1 MRRRGRC
8 LERKFF
14 MHITDILVHK
24 VNLPL
29 VTGYRWA
36 SGVYLGATKGIVEV
50 HTDEGIVGWGEV
62 STVEQA
68 DIVTQ
73 EFAPRLIGVDPSNID
88 DCCRRCLPE
97 IRTLLNTHDL
107 GLVKAFGGLEL
118 ALWDIKGKALNLPVY
133 SLLGGPVRR
142 EIEFSEYFALLIPS
156 ETHTGVSTPLEVAR
170 YCANMRE
177 MHGSKIFEGKV
188 GVLDLDTEIDMVKE
202 VRAAIGPDA
211 TLRLDANNSWPLN
224 TARKALTKLEPFD
237 IANIEDPAPTFQDMA
252 KLRQHSAIPFSSH
265 LPDLRLAVELGI
277 PDTFVLNVMTLGG
290 LRETMKFISA
300 CEVMGVGFWFYSGE
314 TAVGT
319 AAYMQLA
326 AAIPYLSQPGQSLF
340 RWYADDVGTKLIQPQ
355 ANVIPIPD
363 TPGLGVKVDPDALA
377 RCKQRYERDGVISQL
392 GVPGETHY
400 RQFLQQ

>member
-1 MRRRGRC
+1 M
-8 LERKFF
+8 K
-14 MHITDILVHK
+14 ITDILIHK

-29 VTGYRWA
+29 ITGYRWA
-36 SGVYLGATKGIVEV
+36 SGVYLGATKGIIEV
-50 HTDEGIVGWGEV
+50 RTDEGIVGWGEV
-62 STVEQA
+62 ATVEQA
-68 DIVTQ
+68 DIVAH

-88 DCCRRCLPE
+88 DCYRRCIPE
-97 IRTLLNTHDL
+97 IRTLLNTHDS

-118 ALWDIKGKALNLPVY
+118 ALWDIKGKALDRPVY
-133 SLLGGPVRR
+133 SLLGGPVRH
-142 EIEFSEYFALLIPS
+142 EIRFSEYFALLLPGANHSGI
-156 ETHTGVSTPLEVAR
+156 STPLEVAR
-170 YCANMRE
+170 YCARMRE
-177 MHGSKIFEGKV
+177 QHGSLIFEGKV
-188 GVLDLDTEIDMVKE
+188 GVLDLDTEIEMVRE

-224 TARKALTKLEPFD
+224 TARKALKRLEPYE
-237 IANIEDPAPTFQDMA
+237 IANIEDPAPTFYDMA

-265 LPDLRLAVELGI
+265 LSDLRLAVELGV

-340 RWYADDVGTKLIQPQ
+340 RWYADDVSPELIQPH
-355 ANVIPIPD
+355 ANVVPIPD
-363 TPGLGVKVDPDALA
+363 APGLGVTVDPEALA
-377 RCKQRYERDGVISQL
+377 RCKERYERDGVISQL
-392 GVPGETHY
+392 GVPGEVHY
-400 RQFLQQ
+400 RQFPQQ

>member
-1 MRRRGRC
+1 MQ
-8 LERKFF
+8 
-14 MHITDILVHK
+14 IANIIVHK

-50 HTDEGIVGWGEV
+50 HTDAGIVGWGEV
-62 STVEQA
+62 ATIEQA
-68 DIVTQ
+68 DVVVN

-97 IRTLLNTHDL
+97 IRTLLNTHDA

-118 ALWDIKGKALNLPVY
+118 ALWDIKGKSLNVPVY
-133 SLLGGPVRR
+133 SLFGGPVRQ
-142 EIEFSEYFALLIPS
+142 EIGFSEYFALRIPNGS
-156 ETHTGVSTPLEVAR
+156 EPGESTPLEVAR
-170 YCANMRE
+170 YCARMRE
-177 MHGSKIFEGKV
+177 QHGSVIFEGKV
-188 GVLDLDTEIDMVKE
+188 GVLDLDTEIEMVKE
-202 VRAAIGPDA
+202 VRAAIGMDA
-211 TLRLDANNSWPLN
+211 ILRLDANNSWPLN
-224 TARKALTKLEPFD
+224 TARRALARLEPFD
-237 IANIEDPAPTFQDMA
+237 IANIEDPAPTFHDMA

-265 LPDLRLAVELGI
+265 LPDLRLAIELGV

-290 LRETMKFISA
+290 LRETMKFIAA
-300 CEVMGVGFWFYSGE
+300 CELMGVGFWFYSGE
-314 TAVGT
+314 SAVGT

-340 RWYADDVGTKLIQPQ
+340 RWYAEDVAAELIQPH
-355 ANVIPIPD
+355 ANVVLIPNG
-363 TPGLGVKVDPDALA
+363 PGLGVTVDPQALE
-377 RCKQRYERDGVISQL
+377 RCKQRYEREGVISQL

>member
-1 MRRRGRC
+1 MQ
-8 LERKFF
+8 
-14 MHITDILVHK
+14 ITEIQVHK

-36 SGVYLGATKGIVEV
+36 TGVYLGATKGIVEV
-50 HTDEGIVGWGEV
+50 RTDEGIVGWGEV
-62 STVEQA
+62 PTVEQA
-68 DIVTQ
+68 DIVSQ

-97 IRTLLNTHDL
+97 IRTLLNTHDS

-133 SLLGGPVRR
+133 SLLGGPVRH
-142 EIEFSEYFALLIPS
+142 EIGFSEYFALLIPS
-156 ETHTGVSTPLEVAR
+156 ETHAGVSTPLEVAR
-170 YCANMRE
+170 YCARMRE
-177 MHGSKIFEGKV
+177 THGSMIFEGKV
-188 GVLDLDTEIDMVKE
+188 GVLDLDTEIEMVKE
-202 VRAAIGPDA
+202 VRAAIGSDA

-224 TARKALTKLEPFD
+224 TARKALTKLEPYD
-237 IANIEDPAPTFQDMA
+237 IANIEDPAPTFHEMA
-252 KLRQHSAIPFSSH
+252 KLRQHSTIPFSSH
-265 LPDLRLAVELGI
+265 LPDLRMAVELGV

-340 RWYADDVGTKLIQPQ
+340 RWYADDVVAKLIQPR
-355 ANVIPIPD
+355 ANTVAIPNA
-363 TPGLGVKVDPDALA
+363 PGLGVNVDAEALA

>member
-1 MRRRGRC
+1 MQ
-8 LERKFF
+8 
-14 MHITDILVHK
+14 ITDILVHK

-36 SGVYLGATKGIVEV
+36 SGVYFGATKGIVEV
-50 HTDEGIVGWGEV
+50 RTDEGIVGWGEV
-62 STVEQA
+62 ATVEQA
-68 DIVTQ
+68 EIVAQ
-73 EFAPRLIGVDPSNID
+73 EYAPRLRGVDPSNID

-97 IRTLLNTHDL
+97 IRTLLNTHDA
-107 GLVKAFGGLEL
+107 GSVKAFGGLEL
-118 ALWDIKGKALNLPVY
+118 ALWDIKGKALNRPIY
-133 SLLGGPVRR
+133 SLFGGPVRR
-142 EIEFSEYFALLIPS
+142 EIGFSEYFALRLPS
-156 ETHTGVSTPLEVAR
+156 EIESGESTPLDVAR
-170 YCANMRE
+170 YCARMRE
-177 MHGSKIFEGKV
+177 QHGSTIFEGKV
-188 GVLDLDTEIDMVKE
+188 GVLDLDTEIEMVKE

-224 TARKALTKLEPFD
+224 TARKALARLERFN
-237 IANIEDPAPTFQDMA
+237 IANIEDPAPTFYDMA

-265 LPDLRLAVELGI
+265 LPDLRLATELGV

-290 LRETMKFISA
+290 LRETVKFISA

-340 RWYADDVGTKLIQPQ
+340 RWYADDVSAKPIQPH
-355 ANVIPIPD
+355 ANAVPILD
-363 TPGLGVKVDPDALA
+363 GPGLGITLDPRALE
-377 RCKQRYERDGVISQL
+377 RCKQRYEQDGVISQL
-392 GVPGETHY
+392 GVPGEMHY

>member
-1 MRRRGRC
+1 MQ
-8 LERKFF
+8 
-14 MHITDILVHK
+14 ITKILVHK

-50 HTDEGIVGWGEV
+50 QTDTGILGWGEV
-62 STVEQA
+62 ATVEQA
-68 DIVTQ
+68 DLVAH

-97 IRTLLNTHDL
+97 IRTLLNTHDA

-118 ALWDIKGKALNLPVY
+118 ALWDIKGKALNVPVY

-142 EIEFSEYFALLIPS
+142 EIGFSEYFALRLPS
-156 ETHTGVSTPLEVAR
+156 ATEPGESTPLDVAR
-170 YCANMRE
+170 YCARMRE
-177 MHGSKIFEGKV
+177 QHGSRIFEGKV
-188 GVLDLDTEIDMVKE
+188 GVLDLDTEIEMVKE
-202 VRAAIGPDA
+202 VRAAIGPEA

-224 TARKALTKLEPFD
+224 TARKALARLERFD
-237 IANIEDPAPTFQDMA
+237 IANIEDPAPTFRDMA

-265 LPDLRLAVELGI
+265 LPDLRLAVELGV

-300 CEVMGVGFWFYSGE
+300 CELMGVGFWFYSGE

-326 AAIPYLSQPGQSLF
+326 AAVPYLSQPGQSLF
-340 RWYADDVGTKLIQPQ
+340 RWYADDVSAELVQPH
-355 ANVIPIPD
+355 ANSVPIPD
-363 TPGLGVKVDPDALA
+363 APGLGVTVDPQGLT
-377 RCKQRYERDGVISQL
+377 RCKRRYERDGVISQL
-392 GVPGETHY
+392 GVPGEMHY
-400 RQFLQQ
+400 RQFDQQ

>member
-1 MRRRGRC
+1 M
-8 LERKFF
+8 L
-14 MHITDILVHK
+14 ITNIFVHK

-36 SGVYLGATKGIVEV
+36 SGVYLGATKGIVEIQ
-50 HTDEGIVGWGEV
+50 TDEGIVGWGEV
-62 STVEQA
+62 ATVEQA
-68 DIVTQ
+68 DIVAH
-73 EFAPRLIGVDPSNID
+73 EFAPVLKGVDPSNID

-97 IRTLLNTHDL
+97 IRTLLNTHDA

-118 ALWDIKGKALNLPVY
+118 ALWDIKGKTLGLPIY

-142 EIEFSEYFALLIPS
+142 EIGFSEYFALRLPGES
-156 ETHTGVSTPLEVAR
+156 EPGESTPLEVAR
-170 YCANMRE
+170 YCARMRE
-177 MHGSKIFEGKV
+177 THGSMIFEGKV
-188 GVLDLDTEIDMVKE
+188 GVLDLDTEIEMVKE

-224 TARKALTKLEPFD
+224 TARKALAKLERFD
-237 IANIEDPAPTFQDMA
+237 IANIEDPALTFHDMA

-265 LPDLRLAVELGI
+265 LPNLRLAVDLGV

-319 AAYMQLA
+319 GAYMQLA

-340 RWYADDVGTKLIQPQ
+340 RWYADDVTSELIQPH
-355 ANVIPIPD
+355 ANSVPIPD
-363 TPGLGVKVDPDALA
+363 GPGLGVEPDPEALA
-377 RCKQRYERDGVISQL
+377 RCKERYERDGVISQL
-392 GVPGETHY
+392 RVPGELHY

>member
-1 MRRRGRC
+1 M
-8 LERKFF
+8 K
-14 MHITDILVHK
+14 ITDILVHK

-29 VTGYRWA
+29 DPAYQWA
-36 SGVYLGATKGIVEV
+36 SGVYFGATKGIVEV
-50 HTDEGIVGWGEV
+50 RTDEGIVGWGEV
-62 STVEQA
+62 PTVEQV
-68 DIVTQ
+68 DIVAHDY
-73 EFAPRLIGVDPSNID
+73 APKLIGVDPFNID

-97 IRTLLNTHDL
+97 IRTLLNTHDS

-118 ALWDIKGKALNLPVY
+118 ALWDIKGKALNLPIY
-133 SLLGGPVRR
+133 YLLGGPVRR
-142 EIEFSEYFALLIPS
+142 EIWFSEYFALLIPS
-156 ETHTGVSTPLEVAR
+156 ATHPGASTPLEVAR
-170 YCANMRE
+170 YCARMRE
-177 MHGSKIFEGKV
+177 EHGSTIFEGKV
-188 GVLDLDTEIDMVKE
+188 GVLDLDTEIEMVKE

-224 TARKALTKLEPFD
+224 TARKALKRLEPFD
-237 IANIEDPAPTFQDMA
+237 IANIEDPTLTFHDMA

-265 LPDLRLAVELGI
+265 LPNLRLAVELGV

-300 CEVMGVGFWFYSGE
+300 CELMGIGFWFYSGE

-340 RWYADDVGTKLIQPQ
+340 RWYADDVAAELIQPH
-355 ANVIPIPD
+355 ANTVPIPD
-363 TPGLGVKVDPDALA
+363 APGLGVTVDPQALA
-377 RCKQRYERDGVISQL
+377 RCKERYERDGVISQL
-392 GVPGETHY
+392 GEPGEVHY

>member
-1 MRRRGRC
+1 M
-8 LERKFF
+8 K
-14 MHITDILVHK
+14 ITNILVHK

-50 HTDEGIVGWGEV
+50 RTDAGIVGWGE
-62 STVEQA
+62 TPTADQA
-68 DIVTQ
+68 DIVAH

-88 DCCRRCLPE
+88 DCSRRCLPE
-97 IRTLLNTHDL
+97 IRTLLNTHDS

-118 ALWDIKGKALNLPVY
+118 ALWDIKGKALKCPIY

-142 EIEFSEYFALLIPS
+142 EIGFSEYFALRLSNANEPG
-156 ETHTGVSTPLEVAR
+156 ESTPLEVAR
-170 YCANMRE
+170 YCARMRE
-177 MHGSKIFEGKV
+177 QHGSTIFEGKV
-188 GVLDLDTEIDMVKE
+188 GVLDLDTEIEMVKE

-224 TARKALTKLEPFD
+224 TARKALVRLAPFD
-237 IANIEDPAPTFQDMA
+237 IANIEDPTLTFHDLA
-252 KLRQHSAIPFSSH
+252 KLRQHSTIPFSSH
-265 LPDLRLAVELGI
+265 LPNLRLAVELGV

-340 RWYADDVGTKLIQPQ
+340 RWYADDVVAELIQPH
-355 ANVIPIPD
+355 ANAVPIPD
-363 TPGLGVKVDPDALA
+363 TPGFGVAIDLPSLA
-377 RCKQRYERDGVISQL
+377 RCKERYERDGVISQL
-392 GVPGETHY
+392 GVPGETYY
-400 RQFLQQ
+400 RHFSQQ

>member
-1 MRRRGRC
+1 
-8 LERKFF
+8 
-14 MHITDILVHK
+14 MHITEIRVHK
-24 VNLPL
+24 VNIPL

-50 HTDEGIVGWGEV
+50 QTDSGIVGWGEV
-62 STVEQA
+62 ATVEQA
-68 DIVTQ
+68 DLVAS
-73 EFAPRLIGVDPSNID
+73 EFAPRLKGVDPSNID

-97 IRTLLNTHDL
+97 IRTLLNTHDA

-118 ALWDIKGKALNLPVY
+118 ALWDIKGKALKVPVY

-142 EIEFSEYFALLIPS
+142 EIGFSEYFALRLPS
-156 ETHTGVSTPLEVAR
+156 AEEPGESTPLEVAR
-170 YCANMRE
+170 YCARMRE
-177 MHGSKIFEGKV
+177 QYGSMLFEGKM
-188 GVLDLDTEIDMVKE
+188 GVLDLDTEIEMIRE

-211 TLRLDANNSWPLN
+211 TLRLDANNAWPLN
-224 TARKALTKLEPFD
+224 TARRALARLEPFD
-237 IANIEDPAPTFQDMA
+237 IANIEDPAPTFYEMA

-265 LPDLRLAVELGI
+265 LPDLRLAVKLGV

-326 AAIPYLSQPGQSLF
+326 ASIPYLSQPGQSLF
-340 RWYADDVGTKLIQPQ
+340 RWYADDVSAELVQPH
-355 ANVIPIPD
+355 ANVVPIPD
-363 TPGLGVKVDPDALA
+363 APGLGVSVDPQALE
-377 RCKQRYERDGVISQL
+377 RCKQRYEREGVISQL
-392 GVPGETHY
+392 GVPGELHY
-400 RQFLQQ
+400 RQFTQQ

>member
-1 MRRRGRC
+1 M
-8 LERKFF
+8 K
-14 MHITDILVHK
+14 ITNILVHK

-50 HTDEGIVGWGEV
+50 HTDDGIVGWGEV
-62 STVEQA
+62 ATVEQA
-68 DIVTQ
+68 DIVAH
-73 EFAPRLIGVDPSNID
+73 EFAPRLIRVDPSNID
-88 DCCRRCLPE
+88 DCYRRCIPE
-97 IRTLLNTHDL
+97 IRTLLNTHDA

-118 ALWDIKGKALNLPVY
+118 ALWDIKGKALDLPIY

-142 EIEFSEYFALLIPS
+142 EIGFSEYFALLLPGPN
-156 ETHTGVSTPLEVAR
+156 HPGASTPLEVAR
-170 YCANMRE
+170 YCARMRE
-177 MHGSKIFEGKV
+177 THGSMIFEGKV
-188 GVLDLDTEIDMVKE
+188 GVLDLDTEIEMVRE

-224 TARKALTKLEPFD
+224 TARRALRLLEPFD
-237 IANIEDPAPTFQDMA
+237 IANIEDPAPTFHDMA
-252 KLRQHSAIPFSSH
+252 KLRQHNPIPFSSH
-265 LPDLRLAVELGI
+265 LPDLRLAVELGV
-277 PDTFVLNVMTLGG
+277 PDTFVLNGMTLGG

-340 RWYADDVGTKLIQPQ
+340 RWYADDVVADLIQPH
-355 ANVIPIPD
+355 ANIVPIPD
-363 TPGLGVKVDPDALA
+363 GPGLGVTVDPQALR
-377 RCKQRYERDGVISQL
+377 RCQERFERDGVITQL
-392 GVPGETHY
+392 GEPGEPHY
-400 RQFLQQ
+400 RQFPQQ

>member
-1 MRRRGRC
+1 MQ
-8 LERKFF
+8 
-14 MHITDILVHK
+14 ITEILVHK

-50 HTDEGIVGWGEV
+50 RTDAGILGWGEV
-62 STVEQA
+62 ATVEQA
-68 DIVTQ
+68 DIVAH
-73 EFAPRLIGVDPSNID
+73 EFTPRLIGVDPSNID

-97 IRTLLNTHDL
+97 IRTLLNTHDA

-118 ALWDIKGKALNLPVY
+118 ALWDIKGKALNLPIY

-142 EIEFSEYFALLIPS
+142 EIGFSEYFALLLPNA
-156 ETHTGVSTPLEVAR
+156 THPGASTPLEVAH
-170 YCANMRE
+170 YCARMRE
-177 MHGSKIFEGKV
+177 QHGSMIFEGKV
-188 GVLDLDTEIDMVKE
+188 GVLDLDTEIEMVRE

-211 TLRLDANNSWPLN
+211 MLRLDANNSWPLN
-224 TARKALTKLEPFD
+224 TARKALRRLEPFD
-237 IANIEDPAPTFQDMA
+237 IANIEDPAPTFHDMA

-265 LPDLRLAVELGI
+265 LPDLRLAVELGV

-340 RWYADDVGTKLIQPQ
+340 RWYADDVGHRLIQPH
-355 ANVIPIPD
+355 ANIVPIPEA
-363 TPGLGVKVDPDALA
+363 PGLGITIDPQALE
-377 RCKQRYERDGVISQL
+377 RCKQRYEQDGVISQL
-392 GVPGETHY
+392 GIPGESHY

>member
-1 MRRRGRC
+1 MQ
-8 LERKFF
+8 
-14 MHITDILVHK
+14 ITEILVHK

-36 SGVYLGATKGIVEV
+36 SGVYLGATKGLVEV
-50 HTDEGIVGWGEV
+50 RTDEGLIGWGEV
-62 STVEQA
+62 PTVEQA
-68 DIVTQ
+68 DIVAHD
-73 EFAPRLIGVDPSNID
+73 FAPRLIGADPANID
-88 DCCRRCLPE
+88 DCARRCLPE
-97 IRTLLNTHDL
+97 IRTLLNTHDS

-142 EIEFSEYFALLIPS
+142 EIGFSEYFALLIPNAN
-156 ETHTGVSTPLEVAR
+156 HAGASTPLEVAR
-170 YCANMRE
+170 YCARMRE
-177 MHGSKIFEGKV
+177 EHGSTIFEGKV
-188 GVLDLDTEIDMVKE
+188 GVLDLDTEIEMVRE

-224 TARKALTKLEPFD
+224 TARKALAKLEPYD
-237 IANIEDPAPTFQDMA
+237 IANIEDPAPTFHEMA

-265 LPDLRLAVELGI
+265 LPNLRLAVELGV
-277 PDTFVLNVMTLGG
+277 PETFVLNVMTLGG

-340 RWYADDVGTKLIQPQ
+340 RWYADDVIAELIQPH
-355 ANVIPIPD
+355 ANAIAIPEA
-363 TPGLGVKVDPDALA
+363 PGLGVTIDPQALA
-377 RCKQRYERDGVISQL
+377 RCKERYERNGVLSQL
-392 GVPGETHY
+392 GVPGEAHY